1 MGIRGLVGYGIS
13 ALLGAAFV
21 VLPATAGS
29 ETTPPAV
36 VAQNVGLYTHY
47 WTPPSVS
54 VEPGGTVEFSNPT
67 EVPHGVHWVGTPAGD
82 PECTSG
88 VPVGT
93 TETASGTK
101 WTGTCK
107 FATAGTYTYYCTVH
121 GASMSGKITVGTPS
135 STPTPTPPTSP
146 TTGPT
151 GTTSAP
157 ITGAGDG
164 TGTSPAAAAISALKL
179 GGVGHGGALHG
190 SLQVSQTAAG
200 GTLTIVLQARLGG
213 HRVQVGRLRRS
224 QVSAGSQSWT
234 ITLSARARHALHAK
248 GRLALTAKV
257 LLTPP
262 TGADVSLTRT
272 LTLHG

>member
-1 MGIRGLVGYGIS
+1 MGIRGVVGYGIT
-13 ALLGAAFV
+13 ALLGAAFI
-21 VLPATAGS
+21 VLPAEAGS

-107 FATAGTYTYYCTVH
+107 FAAAGTYTYYCTVH

-135 STPTPTPPTSP
+135 PTPTTPTNP

-157 ITGAGDG
+157 TTGGGGG
-164 TGTSPAAAAISALKL
+164 TGTSPGATAISALKL
-179 GGVGHGGALHG
+179 GGAGHGGALHG
-190 SLQVSQTAAG
+190 SLQVSQAAAG

-224 QVSAGSQSWT
+224 RVSAGPQSWT
-234 ITLSARARHALHAK
+234 IALSAHARHALHAR

-262 TGADVSLTRT
+262 TGAAVSLTRT

>member
-1 MGIRGLVGYGIS
+1 MSIRGVVGYGIS

-21 VLPATAGS
+21 VLPAQAGS

-54 VEPGGTVEFSNPT
+54 VEPGGTVEFSNST

-107 FATAGTYTYYCTVH
+107 FAAAGTYTYYCTVH
-121 GASMSGKITVGTPS
+121 GAAMSGQITVGTPS
-135 STPTPTPPTSP
+135 STPTPTMPTSP
-146 TTGPT
+146 TPGPT

-157 ITGAGDG
+157 APGGG
-164 TGTSPAAAAISALKL
+164 TPPGAAAISALKL
-179 GGVGHGGALHG
+179 GGAGHGGAFHG
-190 SLQVSQTAAG
+190 SLQLSQAAAG

-262 TGADVSLTRT
+262 TGAVVSLTRT

>member
-1 MGIRGLVGYGIS
+1 MSIGGVVGCGIS
-13 ALLGAAFV
+13 ALLGAAFA
-21 VLPATAGS
+21 VLPAEAGS

-54 VEPGGTVEFSNPT
+54 VEPGGTVELSNPT
-67 EVPHGVHWVGTPAGD
+67 EVPHGVHWVGTPAGE

-88 VPVGT
+88 VPVGA

-107 FATAGTYTYYCTVH
+107 FAAAGTYTYYCTVH

-135 STPTPTPPTSP
+135 PTPTTPTTPTSP

-151 GTTSAP
+151 GTTSP
-157 ITGAGDG
+157 PTTGGG
-164 TGTSPAAAAISALKL
+164 GTSPGAAAISALKL
-179 GGVGHGGALHG
+179 GGAGHGGALHG
-190 SLQVSQTAAG
+190 SLQISQAAVG

-213 HRVQVGRLRRS
+213 RRAQVGRLRRS
-224 QVSAGSQSWT
+224 RVSAGPQSWT
-234 ITLSARARHALHAK
+234 IPLSARARHALHAK

-262 TGADVSLTRT
+262 TGAAVSLTRT